1 MKKRVFIVIGIVLL
15 ASLAPLTHTVTVDV
29 QLDVNPRVIAK
40 PTKATMKQKHNNRL
54 MAMKFAQHGWDW
66 DATQRKCIRLLFDK
80 ESRFDH
86 LAKNQQGSSA
96 FGIAQMLKETSR
108 DPAVQILNAYRYI
121 EHRYQTPCLA
131 WKHSQ
136 RRNWY

>member
-1 MKKRVFIVIGIVLL
+1 MKKRAIIVIGIVLL

-29 QLDVNPRVIAK
+29 KVDVKPRVVAK

-54 MAMKFAQHGWDW
+54 MAMKFARYGWNW
-66 DATQRKCIRLLFDK
+66 DASQRKCIRLLFDA

-96 FGIAQMLKETSR
+96 YGIAQMLKETSR

-131 WKHSQ
+131 WKHHQ

>member
-1 MKKRVFIVIGIVLL
+1 MKKRVFVVIGIVLL
-15 ASLAPLTHTVTVDV
+15 ASLAPLTHTLT
-29 QLDVNPRVIAK
+29 LDVNVDVKPRIR
-40 PTKATMKQKHNNRL
+40 TKATMEEKNRNRM

-66 DATQRKCIRLLFDK
+66 DASQRKCIRLLFTK

-96 FGIAQMLKETSR
+96 FGIAQMLKETSK

-121 EHRYQTPCLA
+121 EHRYDTPCRA
-131 WKHSQ
+131 WNHSQ

>member
-29 QLDVNPRVIAK
+29 QVDVKPRAVAK
-40 PTKATMKQKHNNRL
+40 PTKATMEQKHNNRL
-54 MAMKFAQHGWDW
+54 MAMKFAKYGWKW
-66 DATQRKCIRLLFDK
+66 NASERKCIRLLFDK
-80 ESRFDH
+80 ESKFDH

-96 FGIAQMLKETSR
+96 YGIAQMLKEKSR

-121 EHRYQTPCLA
+121 EHRYGTPCKA

>member
-1 MKKRVFIVIGIVLL
+1 MKKRAFIVIGIVLL

-29 QLDVNPRVIAK
+29 QVKPRAVAK
-40 PTKATMKQKHNNRL
+40 PTKATMEQKHNNRL
-54 MAMKFAQHGWDW
+54 MAMKFARYGWDW
-66 DATQRKCIRLLFDK
+66 DASERKCIRLLFDK
-80 ESRFDH
+80 ESKFDH

-96 FGIAQMLKETSR
+96 YGIAQMLKETSR

>member
-1 MKKRVFIVIGIVLL
+1 MKRNLAAVSVLVGVILF
-15 ASLAPLTHTVTVDV
+15 APFGNN
-29 QLDVNPRVIAK
+29 VNVNVGVEFKHPVKAQ
-40 PTKATMKQKHNNRL
+40 TKATMEQKKANKI
-54 MAMKFAQHGWDW
+54 MAMRYAKAGWNW
-66 DATQRKCIRLLFDK
+66 DRTQRKCVYSLFMK

-96 FGIAQMLKETSR
+96 FGIGQVLKETSK
-108 DPAVQILNAYRYI
+108 DPAIQILNAYKYI
-121 EHRYQTPCLA
+121 EHRYGTPCKA

>member
-1 MKKRVFIVIGIVLL
+1 MKKRAFIVIGIVLL

-29 QLDVNPRVIAK
+29 NVDVKPRIR
-40 PTKATMKQKHNNRL
+40 TKATMEEKHRNRM
-54 MAMKFAQHGWDW
+54 MAMKFAQYGWDW
-66 DATQRKCIRLLFDK
+66 DASERKCIRLLFTK

-96 FGIAQMLKETSR
+96 FGIAQMLKEKSK

-121 EHRYQTPCLA
+121 EHRYDTPCRA

>member
-1 MKKRVFIVIGIVLL
+1 MKKRAFIVIGIVLL
-15 ASLAPLTHTVTVDV
+15 ASLAPLTHTVTADV
-29 QLDVNPRVIAK
+29 KPRAVAK
-40 PTKATMKQKHNNRL
+40 PTKATMEQKHNNRL
-54 MAMKFAQHGWDW
+54 MAMKFAKYGWKW
-66 DATQRKCIRLLFDK
+66 NASERKCIRLLFDK
-80 ESRFDH
+80 ESKFDH

-96 FGIAQMLKETSR
+96 YGIAQMLKETSR

-121 EHRYQTPCLA
+121 EHRYGTPCKA

>member
-15 ASLAPLTHTVTVDV
+15 ASLAPLTHTLTVDV
-29 QLDVNPRVIAK
+29 QVDVKPRIR
-40 PTKATMKQKHNNRL
+40 TKATMEEKYRNKA
-54 MAMKFAQHGWDW
+54 MAMKFAQYGWKW
-66 DATQRKCIRLLFDK
+66 NASERKCIRLLFDK
-80 ESRFDH
+80 ESKFDH

-96 FGIAQMLKETSR
+96 YGIAQMLKEKSK

-121 EHRYQTPCLA
+121 EHRYGTPCKA

>member
-1 MKKRVFIVIGIVLL
+1 MKKRAFIVIGIVLL
-15 ASLAPLTHTVTVDV
+15 ASLAPLTHTLTVDV
-29 QLDVNPRVIAK
+29 KVDVKPRIR
-40 PTKATMKQKHNNRL
+40 TKATMEEKNRNKA

-66 DATQRKCIRLLFDK
+66 DASQRKCIRLLFTK

-96 FGIAQMLKETSR
+96 YGIAQMLKETSK

-121 EHRYQTPCLA
+121 EHRYDTPCRA
-131 WKHSQ
+131 WNHSQ

>member
-1 MKKRVFIVIGIVLL
+1 MKKRAFIVIGIVLL

-29 QLDVNPRVIAK
+29 QVDVKPRAVAK
-40 PTKATMKQKHNNRL
+40 PTKATMEQKHNNRL
-54 MAMKFAQHGWDW
+54 MAMKFAKYGWKW
-66 DATQRKCIRLLFDK
+66 NASERKCIRLLFDK
-80 ESRFDH
+80 ESKFDH

-96 FGIAQMLKETSR
+96 YGIAQMLKEKSK

-121 EHRYQTPCLA
+121 EHRYGTPCKA

>member
-1 MKKRVFIVIGIVLL
+1 MKKRAFIVIGIVLL
-15 ASLAPLTHTVTVDV
+15 ASLAPLTHTLTVDV
-29 QLDVNPRVIAK
+29 KVDVKPRIR
-40 PTKATMKQKHNNRL
+40 TKATMEEKQRNKA

-66 DATQRKCIRLLFDK
+66 GTSERKCIRLLFDK
-80 ESRFDH
+80 ESKFDH

-96 FGIAQMLKETSR
+96 FGIAQMLKETSK

-121 EHRYQTPCLA
+121 EHRYDTPCRA
-131 WKHSQ
+131 WNHSQ

>member
-1 MKKRVFIVIGIVLL
+1 MKKRAIIVIGIVLV

-29 QLDVNPRVIAK
+29 KVDVEPRIKAIK
-40 PTKATMKQKHNNRL
+40 TKATMEDKHRNRL
-54 MAMKFAQHGWDW
+54 MAMKFARYGWDW
-66 DATQRKCIRLLFDK
+66 DASERKCIRLLFTK

-96 FGIAQMLKETSR
+96 FGIAQMLKETSK

-121 EHRYQTPCLA
+121 EHRYDTPCKA

>member
-1 MKKRVFIVIGIVLL
+1 MKKRAFIVIGIVLL
-15 ASLAPLTHTVTVDV
+15 ASLAPLTHTVT
-29 QLDVNPRVIAK
+29 LDVNVDVKPRIR
-40 PTKATMKQKHNNRL
+40 TKATMEEKERNKA

-66 DATQRKCIRLLFDK
+66 DVSERKCIRLLFTK
-80 ESRFDH
+80 ESKFDH

-96 FGIAQMLKETSR
+96 FGIAQMLKETSK

-121 EHRYQTPCLA
+121 EHRYDTPCKA

>member
-29 QLDVNPRVIAK
+29 QVDVKPRAVAK
-40 PTKATMKQKHNNRL
+40 PTKATMEQKHNNRL
-54 MAMKFAQHGWDW
+54 MAMKFARYGWKW
-66 DATQRKCIRLLFDK
+66 NASERKCIRLLFDK
-80 ESRFDH
+80 ESKFDH

-96 FGIAQMLKETSR
+96 YGIAQMLKETSR

-121 EHRYQTPCLA
+121 EHRYGTPCKA

>member
-1 MKKRVFIVIGIVLL
+1 MKKRAFIVIGIVLL

-29 QLDVNPRVIAK
+29 QVDVKPRAVAK
-40 PTKATMKQKHNNRL
+40 PTKATMEQKHNNRL
-54 MAMKFAQHGWDW
+54 MAMKFARYGWKW
-66 DATQRKCIRLLFDK
+66 NASERKCIRLLFDK
-80 ESRFDH
+80 ESKFDH

-96 FGIAQMLKETSR
+96 YGIAQMLKEKSK

-121 EHRYQTPCLA
+121 EHRYGTPCKA

>member
-1 MKKRVFIVIGIVLL
+1 MKKRAFIVIGIVLL

-29 QLDVNPRVIAK
+29 QVDVKPRAVAK
-40 PTKATMKQKHNNRL
+40 PTKATMEQKHNNRL
-54 MAMKFAQHGWDW
+54 MAMKFARYGWKWNADE
-66 DATQRKCIRLLFDK
+66 RKCIRLLFDK
-80 ESRFDH
+80 ESKFDH

-96 FGIAQMLKETSR
+96 YGIAQMLRETSR

-121 EHRYQTPCLA
+121 EHRYGTPCKA

>member
-1 MKKRVFIVIGIVLL
+1 MKKRAFIVIGIVLL

-29 QLDVNPRVIAK
+29 QADVKPRAVAK
-40 PTKATMKQKHNNRL
+40 PTKATMEQKHNNRL
-54 MAMKFAQHGWDW
+54 MAMKFAKYGWKW
-66 DATQRKCIRLLFDK
+66 NASERKCIRLLFDK
-80 ESRFDH
+80 ESKFDH

-96 FGIAQMLKETSR
+96 FGIAQMLKEKSK

-121 EHRYQTPCLA
+121 EHRYGTPCKA

>member
-1 MKKRVFIVIGIVLL
+1 MKKRAFIVIGIVLL

-29 QLDVNPRVIAK
+29 QVDVKPRAVAK
-40 PTKATMKQKHNNRL
+40 PTKATMEQKHNNRL
-54 MAMKFAQHGWDW
+54 MAMKFAKYGWKW
-66 DATQRKCIRLLFDK
+66 NASERKCIRLLFDK
-80 ESRFDH
+80 ESKFDH

-96 FGIAQMLKETSR
+96 YGIAQMLKETSR

-121 EHRYQTPCLA
+121 EHRYGTPCKA